1 MKIEH
6 KIVKQIFDGEKFK
19 KETFVAVTYSS
30 DLFLLLKEKFKNPKY
45 LGEYWTSNAF
55 IYMNEKTFVLISLM
69 T

>member
-30 DLFLLLKEKFKNPKY
+30 DLFFLLKEKFKNPKY